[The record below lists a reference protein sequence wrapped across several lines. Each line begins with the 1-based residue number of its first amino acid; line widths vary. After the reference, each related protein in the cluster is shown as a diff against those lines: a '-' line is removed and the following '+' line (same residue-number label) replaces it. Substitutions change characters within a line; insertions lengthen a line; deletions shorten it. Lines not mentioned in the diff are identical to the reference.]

1 MSLREFLEER
11 ERDGEILHIKDSLS
25 TRFEIPYIMKSFDE
39 NGPILKFEGVKG
51 YKTDIVANVCGTR
64 ERICKALG
72 INAEKLYE
80 KLLNAL
86 RSPLKPQIVEES
98 VVKEVKEEPDLRNIP
113 VLTHFERD
121 SGPYITSG
129 VVYAKSFDGKIEN
142 VSVHRLQV
150 LDKNHLA
157 IRLVP
162 RHLFRLWRMAR
173 DAGKDLDI
181 TISIGVHPAVILAAS
196 SPAPFGVNEFYIA
209 NALLNGNLRLVECE
223 NVDGY
228 APAEAELV
236 LEGKLS
242 VKDEVVEGPFVDVT
256 GTYDVERKQP
266 VVKIVGLLHR
276 RDYLYQALLPSGSE
290 HKLLMG
296 LPREALIWEAVSR
309 VVPKVKAVN
318 LSTGGCGWLHA
329 IISIEKQAEGDGKNA
344 LLAAFAAHPS
354 LKHAVVVDSNINVY
368 KISDVEWAIATRF
381 QGSEDLM
388 VIENVRGS
396 TLDSSAD
403 QETGLTTKVGVDATR
418 PLTKP
423 KEKFE
428 RAEIPVNDRVEK
440 LTRKLLKL

>member
-1 MSLREFLEER
+1 
-11 ERDGEILHIKDSLS
+11 SLS

-72 INAEKLYE
+72 INAEELYE

-162 RHLFRLWRMAR
+162 RHLFRLWRMAK

-296 LPREALIWEAVSR
+296 LPKEALIWEAVSR

-329 IISIEKQAEGDGKNA
+329 VISIEKQAEGDGKNA

-354 LKHAVVVDSNINVY
+354 LKHAVVVDSDINVY